1 MNKEFSS
8 CCFIYFQITRSSIN
22 DNFPEMYRLSVELS
36 EGLVKERMGHYD
48 AIDKRWGFVQKAS
61 MFLLVVSAL
70 DYWLLVI

>member
-1 MNKEFSS
+1 
-8 CCFIYFQITRSSIN
+8 
-22 DNFPEMYRLSVELS
+22 MYRLSVELS

-48 AIDKRWGFVQKAS
+48 AIDKRWGFVQKAG